1 MAVVDALQEN
11 ALGSDYGEEY
21 NVSGDRA
28 NKDALH
34 TCIIRHDRPPAVLDD
49 RGL

>member
-34 TCIIRHDRPPAVLDD
+34 TCIIRHDRPLAVLDD